1 MTMKTTIRNVSTVD
15 VPGRMPYVTKGGH
28 LVRDVLLTPPTPEE
42 WAAYAKTTARVD
54 LGKVWSG
61 AFEPVLDALSPR
73 DREHLFARLD
83 TYREMQA
90 GIDVGS
96 LFSDRFKGNPA
107 STDTNPDEG
116 RFLGRTAKDTANTT
130 ADINARNKAFWD
142 KRLGR

>member
-1 MTMKTTIRNVSTVD
+1 MTMKTTIRNVRTVD

-83 TYREMQA
+83 TYREM
-90 GIDVGS
+90 
-96 LFSDRFKGNPA
+96 KGGEPA
-107 STDTNPDEG
+107 STDTTPDEG
-116 RFLGRTAKDTANTT
+116 RFLGRTAKDSANLA
-130 ADINARNKAFWD
+130 ADINAGNKAFWD